1 MQKRRFQSWFSYI
14 IFLTHS
20 FYKYTI
26 FCLTIDQDIS
36 SQSSLIDE
44 DDSISKESIN
54 IQTITVDK
62 TSESINHVES
72 IPVPGNIPPLEKES
86 IELPKNN
93 KNDKSTLLFE
103 KETIYKYIEDVNNLS
118 SPNRISDKDTLSK
131 ITNNSSKDDSTN
143 SIPVYTNTEN
153 DSLCENKKDNKV
165 IENSFNSKILD
176 NNTKDNTNLSI
187 NSIQVLSHRS
197 QETEPKRTDNEI
209 IDVDCETI
217 HSKEAE
223 VKLLDKINLSSCI
236 SNNKNTFIDEH
247 LHNDCKLKPL
257 KNKSDTFTILSAS
270 PSLTPTRLYSKCDDK
285 GI

>member
-1 MQKRRFQSWFSYI
+1 MKTI
-14 IFLTHS
+14 IFLES
-20 FYKYTI
+20 K
-26 FCLTIDQDIS
+26 QNVSIS
-36 SQSSLIDE
+36 EINFSQKSLCNTDK

-143 SIPVYTNTEN
+143 SIPVIG
-153 DSLCENKKDNKV
+153 KK
-165 IENSFNSKILD
+165 IPIGQFLENSFDWLLYTRVCTHNS
-176 NNTKDNTNLSI
+176 
-187 NSIQVLSHRS
+187 
-197 QETEPKRTDNEI
+197 
-209 IDVDCETI
+209 
-217 HSKEAE
+217 SK
-223 VKLLDKINLSSCI
+223 
-236 SNNKNTFIDEH
+236 
-247 LHNDCKLKPL
+247 
-257 KNKSDTFTILSAS
+257 
-270 PSLTPTRLYSKCDDK
+270 LTGS
-285 GI
+285 